1 MADDKLKQE
10 LLYMASLTSKYDFS
24 KMEVVEGILRL
35 ENERRIL
42 DSVFGRRFKARIF
55 DIAAGVDIDNK
66 CVLCGQDAENHVICN
81 HCMET
86 ILGSDYAK
94 SKIKPEKKHFKL
106 PNLKAIIGKVKLP
119 EIKKPFVKKEKR
131 EKQEEIQS
139 EAKRISTKQ
148 VGLYLLAANL
158 ALLMFFQLWVLY
170 SFLSIPDIN
179 PTVEA
184 KVSSSEPVEVADEEA
199 AKEQLKL
206 DFPEEEGYTITYVR
220 QDVDFVGRFL
230 LERGACCTE
239 VEEQLSDE
247 ERYDY
252 FFQEPVFIFYISNIE
267 EYSARVGIAEVN
279 EAGAILV
286 MGSFNDGRRTDSF
299 YKYR

>member
-10 LLYMASLTSKYDFS
+10 LLYMASITSKYDFT

-55 DIAAGVDIDNK
+55 DIAAGVSIDEA
-66 CVLCGQDAENHVICN
+66 CVLCGQHADNHVICN

-94 SKIKPEKKHFKL
+94 NKIKTKETRRFSLAKLDFTKIKL
-106 PNLKAIIGKVKLP
+106 PDIKLP
-119 EIKKPFVKKEKR
+119 KIDVSKTRLPDIKLPKIFQYAAIVCLTLILF
-131 EKQEEIQS
+131 IQS
-139 EAKRISTKQ
+139 WL
-148 VGLYLLAANL
+148 VVLA
-158 ALLMFFQLWVLY
+158 
-170 SFLSIPDIN
+170 LSIPDMN

-184 KVSSSEPVEVADEEA
+184 KVSDSEPVAVSDYKA
-199 AKEQLKL
+199 AKAQLEK
-206 DFPEEEGYTITYVR
+206 DFPADQGYTVTFAREDTDY
-220 QDVDFVGRFL
+220 VGRFL
-230 LERGACCTE
+230 LEKGECCEE
-239 VEEQLSDE
+239 VEEKLTDE

-252 FFQEPVFIFYISNIE
+252 FFNEPVFIFYISYNE
-267 EYSARVGIAEVN
+267 ENAGKVGMAEVN
-279 EAGAILV
+279 AAGAILV

>member
-1 MADDKLKQE
+1 MGELDKLKQE
-10 LLYMASLTSKYDFS
+10 LLYMASITSKYDFTN
-24 KMEVVEGILRL
+24 MEVVEGILRL

-55 DIAAGVDIDNK
+55 DIAAGVKIDDT
-66 CVLCGQDAENHVICN
+66 CVLCGQLADNHVICN

-94 SKIKPEKKHFKL
+94 SKIKTKQKKIFKL
-106 PNLKAIIGKVKLP
+106 PKIDFSKIKIPQIKLP
-119 EIKKPFVKKEKR
+119 KLEFAKSEEKPVQGFSAKKVLQYAAVICLTLILFV
-131 EKQEEIQS
+131 QIWLV
-139 EAKRISTKQ
+139 T
-148 VGLYLLAANL
+148 LA
-158 ALLMFFQLWVLY
+158 
-170 SFLSIPDIN
+170 LSIPTLN

-184 KVSSSEPVEVADEEA
+184 KVSTNEPIAVSDIEA
-199 AKEQLKL
+199 AKAQLEK
-206 DFPEEEGYTITYVR
+206 DFPEDQGYTITFAREDTDY
-220 QDVDFVGRFL
+220 VGRFL
-230 LERGACCTE
+230 IEKGECCEE
-239 VEEQLSDE
+239 VEEQLTDE

-252 FFQEPVFIFYISNIE
+252 FFTEPVFIFYISNVDEI
-267 EYSARVGIAEVN
+267 SARVGLAEVN